1 MSKSKAEDIL
11 DTSMRILKTDS
22 CNTLSGKPNITYHIG
37 CTPDSKI
44 FFQISSNTGGG
55 FFSQERVSWD
65 AIQQALKQWP
75 KDTPITSLFL
85 YPLFKGKSVNTP
97 SFLLAA
103 LRNENLVQPL
113 KGKKR
118 CHELLDPKPFLVEIN
133 KLISSKTT
141 QKKTTPAVSKK
152 KTAKKKTTR
161 KKKVS
166 T

>member
-1 MSKSKAEDIL
+1 MEQVE

-44 FFQISSNTGGG
+44 YFQISSNSGGG
-55 FFSQERVSWD
+55 FFSSEWVSWD

-103 LRNENLVQPL
+103 LKHLNLVQPL

-118 CHELLDPKPFLVEIN
+118 CHELMNPKPFLIEIN

-141 QKKTTPAVSKK
+141 PKKTLPAVSK
-152 KTAKKKTTR
+152 KKKTTR
-161 KKKVS
+161 KKKAS
-166 T
+166 AELELYL